1 MGLRSFLTKML
12 LYLDN
17 KGKMLL
23 FFLSSQDRWVD
34 VKRGKEI
41 QWQMGACVC
50 VRERSVWTLI
60 AVQALMVRAQLC
72 VCAEY
77 WSPSNFSWSDPS
89 QPDNT
94 HTHTWEHSADS
105 RSRSWDDTQVN
116 TDRISKKHKL
126 SVSALAS
133 DWPTGLIASD
143 CFTNLSLYYIFIWCV
158 IKRLS
163 LVWRLNYIQENMFR
177 SEFKPLIMGK
187 ITWTGEIWQ
196 FNSSLQVPEKVHM
209 WASAYT

>member
-1 MGLRSFLTKML
+1 MADGS
-12 LYLDN
+12 
-17 KGKMLL
+17 
-23 FFLSSQDRWVD
+23 V
-34 VKRGKEI
+34 
-41 QWQMGACVC
+41 CVC
-50 VRERSVWTLI
+50 VHGRSVWTLI

-116 TDRISKKHKL
+116 TDRISKNHKL

-177 SEFKPLIMGK
+177 SEFKPLIMAK

-196 FNSSLQVPEKVHM
+196 FPTSPWKGTYVSICLHIILPGVFLGHVFLSYVYVCVLSLRQTAGLLSISLLSS
-209 WASAYT
+209 SFS